1 MATYT
6 HERMKNII
14 KTYREVTLA
23 LNKFSIA
30 ISEAEPD
37 EYTQEGREFVTDMA
51 FCHKRMH
58 ETLIIYQS
66 DVVEAEAI
74 MEVEDDN
81 IT

>member
-14 KTYREVTLA
+14 KTYREVALA
-23 LNKFSIA
+23 LNKLSIA
-30 ISEAEPD
+30 ISEADPNECSK
-37 EYTQEGREFVTDMA
+37 EGREFVTDMA

-74 MEVEDDN
+74 MDVE
-81 IT
+81 